1 MLKIDR
7 IIDYS
12 GFRKDSNGVF
22 YLSESDLDKVAE
34 NIILQLDATFLF
46 EPRPIPV
53 LDWIEDGVFG
63 NKYDY
68 KDLVVPKAFG
78 LTSFHDDAVFARD
91 SESGLLVP
99 IKVEANTILLND
111 TLPETQLRFTGGH
124 EVTHFVIHPYYFAE
138 KRMAVAANFGYGKII
153 PFTPESYWL
162 EWQANYGSA
171 SLLMP
176 NRALKIVASDF
187 VQENEILNE
196 QDSNFWPLVH
206 KVAEVFNVSKFA
218 AGIRLRQQKYITNY
232 PDY

>member
-12 GFRKDSNGVF
+12 GFSKDSNGVF

-91 SESGLLVP
+91 SESGLLV
-99 IKVEANTILLND
+99 
-111 TLPETQLRFTGGH
+111 
-124 EVTHFVIHPYYFAE
+124 
-138 KRMAVAANFGYGKII
+138 
-153 PFTPESYWL
+153 
-162 EWQANYGSA
+162 
-171 SLLMP
+171 
-176 NRALKIVASDF
+176 
-187 VQENEILNE
+187 
-196 QDSNFWPLVH
+196 H